1 MIVWIEQALVLA
13 VHDRQLAEHGGSA
26 GVRDEGLLE
35 SALARPQQLHAYG
48 DPAPDLAD
56 LAASLAGGLA
66 RNHPFVDGNKRT
78 AHVAYRTFLELNG
91 AELVATDE
99 DKYLAML
106 ALAEGK
112 LSEPDFAAWLRERVR
127 TRGRCEAHEPRPGYR
142 VKARAAGRRRRPLRT
157 PKRPLKGQTRL
168 SGR

>member
-1 MIVWIEQALVLA
+1 MVVWLEKALVLA
-13 VHDRQLAEHGGSA
+13 IHDRQVAEHGGSA

-56 LAASLAGGLA
+56 LAATLACGLA

-78 AHVAYRTFLELNG
+78 AAVSCETFVELIGAKLEADDLD
-91 AELVATDE
+91 L
-99 DKYLAML
+99 YPMYL

-112 LSEPDFAAWLRERVR
+112 LAERDFAAWLRERLQFAP
-127 TRGRCEAHEPRPGYR
+127 RGEAHEPRKTYR
-142 VKARAAGRRRRPLRT
+142 AKRRPAPRVSRR
-157 PKRPLKGQTRL
+157 KR
-168 SGR
+168 